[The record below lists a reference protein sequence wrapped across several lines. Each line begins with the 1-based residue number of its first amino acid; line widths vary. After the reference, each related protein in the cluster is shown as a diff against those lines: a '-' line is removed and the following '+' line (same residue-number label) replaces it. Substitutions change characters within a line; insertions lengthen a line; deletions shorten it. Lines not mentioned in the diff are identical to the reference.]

1 MSTTSNVFTSTGTSF
16 ALVAALPA
24 TYDQAG
30 FEALTFVDVAEV
42 TDLGEFG
49 AVYNKVDHS
58 ALERRNIVKRKSMVD
73 YGSVS
78 VQLGRDPSDAGQAL
92 LIAGADGVSR
102 DDVFSISVTLQ
113 DGSVS
118 YFTSQIYSYTTNVG
132 AGDQIVGSTVQLEID
147 NEIIEVAA
155 A

>member
-1 MSTTSNVFTSTGTSF
+1 MAVASNVFTSTGTSF
-16 ALVAALPA
+16 ALVDAVPA
-24 TYDQAG
+24 TYDSAG
-30 FEALTFVDVAEV
+30 FAALTYVPVAEV

-73 YGSVS
+73 YGSIS

-92 LIAGADGVSR
+92 LIAGADGASR
-102 DDVFSISVTLQ
+102 DAIFSIAVTLQ
-113 DGSVS
+113 DGSIS

-147 NEIIEVAA
+147 NEVIEVAA
-155 A
+155 P

>member
-1 MSTTSNVFTSTGTSF
+1 MATTSNVFTSTGTFF
-16 ALVAALPA
+16 AVVEGAPL

-49 AVYNKVDHS
+49 AVYNKVDHA

-78 VQLGRDPSDAGQAL
+78 VQLGRDPSDAGQQL
-92 LIAGADGVSR
+92 LIDGADGSAR
-102 DDVFSISVTLQ
+102 DSIFSISVTLQ
-113 DGSVS
+113 DGSIS

-155 A
+155 P